1 MTGRWITSIRTQ
13 WSRMSCRGIRE
24 ADNRVKAFQES
35 VRPSRTL
42 SCKVFWDVPLD
53 LFDAFD
59 RSRGCCR
66 GGLSWESGLELSL
79 GADCATYRND
89 ISYLDVRG
97 RLSSRLGTAQDL
109 GESAS
114 LGAELL
120 ALLKKPGA
128 KTLSALAPGVWIEKT
143 F

>member
-1 MTGRWITSIRTQ
+1 
-13 WSRMSCRGIRE
+13 
-24 ADNRVKAFQES
+24 
-35 VRPSRTL
+35 
-42 SCKVFWDVPLD
+42 
-53 LFDAFD
+53 
-59 RSRGCCR
+59 
-66 GGLSWESGLELSL
+66 
-79 GADCATYRND
+79 
-89 ISYLDVRG
+89 VRG